1 MRILAN
7 YGSRE
12 NGSSYNVTFE
22 TTGDVKME
30 QAEETI
36 DELFRLAKEAVVRQ
50 MEENAMEF
58 PSKESGVTI
67 PRVANNRNGNGNGSA
82 TEKQKKYLKSL
93 QADTKRGVDIDKL
106 DKAAASQM
114 IKELMEVS

>member
-30 QAEETI
+30 QAEETV
-36 DELFRLAKEAVVRQ
+36 DELFRLAREAVQRQ
-50 MEENAMEF
+50 MEERDLEF
-58 PSKESGVTI
+58 PPKEDRVTI
-67 PRVANNRNGNGNGSA
+67 PRVASNGNGSKA
-82 TEKQKKYLKSL
+82 TDKQRAFLRKLKAEERKGIEIETL
-93 QADTKRGVDIDKL
+93 TKQE
-106 DKAAASQM
+106 ASAL
-114 IKELMEVS
+114 ISELMEV

>member
-30 QAEETI
+30 QAEETV
-36 DELFRLAKEAVVRQ
+36 DELFRLAREAVQRQ
-50 MEENAMEF
+50 MEGKDLEF
-58 PSKESGVTI
+58 PPKDDRVTI
-67 PRVANNRNGNGNGSA
+67 PRVASNGNGAQA
-82 TEKQKKYLKSL
+82 TQKQRAFLRKLNAGERK
-93 QADTKRGVDIDKL
+93 GVDVDSLTKQE
-106 DKAAASQM
+106 ASSL
-114 IKELMEVS
+114 ISELMEV